1 LKMATETIMEIGMK
15 AKEAIEELL
24 DKKAESVISATKEEN
39 EWKVL
44 VEVLERRAVPDS
56 QDLIG
61 RYELRLDENKELL
74 GYERIVLRRRT
85 DLDKERWYKEED

>member
-1 LKMATETIMEIGMK
+1 MATETIMDIGMK
-15 AKEAIEELL
+15 ARGVIEELL

>member
-1 LKMATETIMEIGMK
+1 MATETILEIGMK
-15 AKEAIEELL
+15 AKGVIEELL

-39 EWKVL
+39 EWRVL

-74 GYERIVLRRRT
+74 GYDRIVLRRRT